1 MYPINQGSKGSL
13 PKQTP
18 CYPYEN
24 AETGF
29 SLVGLCRYEYGC
41 AHNHLCAHVFRESI
55 LSKRDLPLGNRP
67 TNQHE
72 EANPAHA
79 NWIQMLKSFT
89 LIQDIIKETWVSQ
102 CRRRLHAD

>member
-1 MYPINQGSKGSL
+1 MINPGKDSNG
-13 PKQTP
+13 
-18 CYPYEN
+18 
-24 AETGF
+24 
-29 SLVGLCRYEYGC
+29 
-41 AHNHLCAHVFRESI
+41 I
-55 LSKRDLPLGNRP
+55 LGPHRKRDLPLGNHS

-72 EANPAHA
+72 GVNPARA

>member
-1 MYPINQGSKGSL
+1 MYPINQGSRGSL
-13 PKQTP
+13 LKQVP

-29 SLVGLCRYEYGC
+29 SLVRLCRYEYGC
-41 AHNHLCAHVFRESI
+41 AHNHLCAHIFRESI
-55 LSKRDLPLGNRP
+55 LSKSDLPLGNRP

-102 CRRRLHAD
+102 HRRRLHTD